1 MLYFI
6 ILPERYPHGMLTT
19 WGGGGSLV
27 PTQEK
32 KIKQKYNLN
41 AEIPW

>member
-6 ILPERYPHGMLTT
+6 ILPERYPHGMFAT
-19 WGGGGSLV
+19 WGGGSLV

-32 KIKQKYNLN
+32 IIKQKYNLN